1 MSIPVALIITSNDL
15 DNQLHQIDA
24 ERKHI
29 EDALRH
35 YHNNFQLLVISS
47 PYTSIDH
54 LFKLLNEHSGNI
66 VLLHFAGHFGGGL
79 QLNDNQLKTET
90 ANNKGI
96 ANVLGKEAQDGILK
110 FVFLNG
116 CSTKSLVDALRAENV
131 PSIIGTNYPVAD
143 GKATTFANAF
153 YRKLANA
160 DAENPFAKQPTA
172 ISDAFEFAL
181 SRLESKNTIRT
192 YETKRGFAFDIKEVE
207 TEELWELDTTNK
219 NWFLPNKKYK
229 PKEKK
234 GQIAAISCDRTE
246 ISRRFEIS
254 LDKKEHLPCQFY
266 FLAEQPYGE
275 VESILK
281 RLVYH
286 IIDEKPKA
294 KPVNYDDITPV
305 EIDSIDNSS
314 QEDIEYF
321 LRKSF
326 NKDFSKQHQVKRL
339 QELIDAIP
347 TNHPHLRSYTHV
359 PYYFKIN
366 MTNKCWQERVQPALK
381 WFIKTFSKVEPCK
394 YHFIFFF
401 IINIRESKK
410 KVAPQK
416 SGFFSSLFG
425 KKETEQVETID
436 IYDSLVKFSKDL
448 EEVTTLPPLKKVKRQ
463 DIDDWYRLIQKVSN
477 AADRKIQVDAFI
489 EKIVER
495 TDHEEPWDMSYVE
508 SELKKIIEA
517 ESNAAYGI

>member
-35 YHNNFQLLVISS
+35 YHNNYQLLVISS

-116 CSTKSLVDALRAENV
+116 CSTKSLVEALRAENV

-275 VESILK
+275 VESLLK
-281 RLVYH
+281 RLFH
-286 IIDEKPKA
+286 HLLEERPTT
-294 KPVNYDDITPV
+294 KPVNYEDIEPV
-305 EIDSIDNSS
+305 EIESSDSTYQDDL
-314 QEDIEYF
+314 QYF

-326 NKDFSKQHQVKRL
+326 NKDFSKKQQVKSL
-339 QELIDAIP
+339 QDLVRVISE
-347 TNHPHLRSYTHV
+347 HPQLKSYTHI

-366 MTNKCWQERVQPALK
+366 MTESCWEQRVKPALN
-381 WFIKTFSKVEPCK
+381 WFINTFAIAEPSN
-394 YHFIFFF
+394 YHFIFFI
-401 IINIRESKK
+401 IINIRKPKK
-410 KVAPQK
+410 DNNGKG
-416 SGFFSSLFG
+416 GFFSRLFG
-425 KKETEQVETID
+425 KKETDHVSTND
-436 IYDSLVKFSKDL
+436 IYESLVEFSENFKQ
-448 EEVTTLPPLKKVKRQ
+448 VTTLPPLTKIKRQ
-463 DIDDWYRLIQKVSN
+463 DIDDWYRLMQKVKN
-477 AADRKIQVDAFI
+477 AADRKAKVNEFI
-489 EKIVER
+489 EKLIER
-495 TDHEEPWDMSYVE
+495 TGHDEPWDMSYVE

-517 ESNAAYGI
+517 RSNAKYGI